1 MIQHTIA
8 TWQDLSWQDELK
20 SLITD
25 PAELLN
31 KLKLDQDLLPK
42 AKAAARNFPLR
53 VTPSFVAKMKIADPH
68 DPLLRQ
74 VLPIGAELRAEPGYS
89 PDPLE
94 ERAFNPI
101 RGLVHKYHNRVLIV
115 AATSCAINCRYCF
128 RREFDYKNNRLSKQ
142 DWQTIFDYITERPHI
157 DEVILSGG
165 DPLLHPDKHFDWLIA
180 ELDNITHLERIRI
193 HSRLPI
199 VLPSR
204 INDAF
209 LSTFS
214 RTRLD
219 KVLVA
224 HCNHAAEIDAS
235 VGAALTNAR
244 NAGFSVLNQT
254 VLLKGVNDQLS
265 QQIALSKRLFQ
276 FQVLP
281 YYLHLLD
288 KVSGS
293 AHFDVDTKVAYKLYT
308 QMKSRLPGYLLPKLV
323 REEAGEDAKTVISPR

>member
-25 PAELLN
+25 PAELIQ
-31 KLKLDQDLLPK
+31 KLQLRPELLPS
-42 AKAAARNFPLR
+42 AQAAAQAFPLR
-53 VTPSFVAKMKIADPH
+53 VTRSFVQKMKLGDPD
-68 DPLLRQ
+68 DPLLKQ
-74 VLPIGAELRAEPGYS
+74 VLPLGAELDVSQGYS
-89 PDPLE
+89 ADPLE
-94 ERAFNPI
+94 EQSFNPI
-101 RGLVHKYHNRVLIV
+101 RGLVHKYRSRVLIV

-128 RREFDYKNNRLSKQ
+128 RREFDYKSNRLSKN
-142 DWQTIFDYITERPHI
+142 DWQAIFDYIAERPEI

-165 DPLLHPDKHFDWLIA
+165 DPLLHSDKHFEWL
-180 ELDNITHLERIRI
+180 LDRIDGIEHLERIRI

-204 INDAF
+204 INDTF
-209 LSTFS
+209 LSTFIRS
-214 RTRLD
+214 RLD

-224 HCNHAAEIDAS
+224 HCNHAAEIDQR
-235 VGAALTNAR
+235 VGDALSQAR
-244 NAGFSVLNQT
+244 AAGFTVLNQA
-254 VLLKGVNDQLS
+254 VLLQGINDSLE
-265 QQIALSKRLFQ
+265 QQIALSKRLFE

-293 AHFDVDTKVAYKLYT
+293 AHFDVDTDTAYALYKR
-308 QMKSRLPGYLLPKLV
+308 MKSTLPGYLLPKLV
-323 REEAGEDAKTVISPR
+323 REEAGEDAKTVISP